1 MSIAVISRRSE
12 SAPRI
17 NGKYIGIISQDVA
30 FDLQQNPDYKDL
42 FRYTDNSTFKNGYL
56 FELSGVEF
64 YETSEAKKWINAG
77 AGSIDVYSSLI
88 LGKDAFAVTALEG
101 EGLET
106 IVKQLGSS
114 GASDPLNQRATV
126 GWKALCRICLYCFC
140 LSHRLL
146 RL

>member
-1 MSIAVISRRSE
+1 M
-12 SAPRI
+12 
-17 NGKYIGIISQDVA
+17 
-30 FDLQQNPDYKDL
+30 

-126 GWKALCRICLYCFC
+126 GWKALKAVAILTNQYMVRIETGSFYNE
-140 LSHRLL
+140 HEAN
-146 RL
+146 